1 VTQQLHDLWA
11 LLGTPEEERQALLTH
26 HHSLRADTQLA
37 LEAEAEALKKSFVR
51 QRRVR
56 LKLVRQLRPLWDT
69 SGKTVEDQVSVTAR
83 WRTTLAPRG
92 SRGNSGRRFIRGFDR
107 GARVEC

>member
-1 VTQQLHDLWA
+1 VIQQLHDLWA

-37 LEAEAEALKKSFVR
+37 LEAEAEVLKKTLVK

-56 LKLVRQLRPLWDT
+56 LKLVRQLRPLWAA
-69 SGKTVEDQVSVTAR
+69 SGKTMEDQV
-83 WRTTLAPRG
+83 RTQLRDG
-92 SRGNSGRRFIRGFDR
+92 LS
-107 GARVEC
+107 